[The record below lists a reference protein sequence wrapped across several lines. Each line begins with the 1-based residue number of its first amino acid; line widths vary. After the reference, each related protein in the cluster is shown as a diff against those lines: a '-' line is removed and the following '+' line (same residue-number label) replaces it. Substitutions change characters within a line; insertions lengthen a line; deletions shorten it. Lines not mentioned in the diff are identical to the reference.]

1 MNKQIDDIDIA
12 EEDLIIDDQQLSD
25 VKISD
30 SAIEDEDKNSK
41 TAKKKA
47 KKESKKHLS
56 PEEIKKKRRKRD
68 YIIAGITLL
77 CLIILLIVPVTRW
90 PILNTIGFRSDLV
103 FTIKSESTK
112 KPINSVSIV
121 LEDGKA
127 AFTDSSGI
135 AKISAVKLGKHQVN
149 INKSGYGT
157 VTKQVVNNFG
167 STNIGNINLKIIGI
181 KLDVVALH
189 WLSGD
194 PINGANISF
203 QKSSAISDKTGL
215 ASIII
220 PPTDDKKVKL
230 DITAPGF
237 RAKQIETE
245 VDVSSREV
253 SLVSDQKDY
262 FVSKRDGKLDIF
274 SSDLDGQNQKK
285 IIEAT
290 GKETDSLVQFSINR
304 NNQQAILVANRD
316 GKVSGNRIVAGV
328 YLVDLAKSTL
338 KKIDEGSDVQLLDWA
353 EDTMAYTKSDS
364 ELNYDDPSLSKLK
377 TYNLG
382 KSKLTEIASSNYFSL
397 SLVAQNKVFY
407 LPSDGYREVEG
418 SVVTSFDVNN
428 SAKRTYLADKR
439 IFYGTHA
446 KYGTLELQDSDGK
459 NYELNI
465 SSGAVKNIDRQP
477 GEHIYF
483 ALKPGGGQVLWTDKR
498 DGQGALITK
507 LISANDERTVVKY
520 GGLTYPVRFV
530 GDGLAVVRVVTSQE
544 TADYIIHLP
553 SSKMTKVVDVSNVGI
568 LSYGI

>member
-77 CLIILLIVPVTRW
+77 CVIILLIVPVTRW

-112 KPINSVSIV
+112 KPINSASIV
-121 LEDGKA
+121 LEDGKT
-127 AFTDSSGI
+127 AFTDSSGV

-157 VTKQVVNNFG
+157 VTKQVVNNLG